1 MQEPKYNPRFCAE
14 LRERRLG
21 WSASFHLVN
30 GQAAVGGGTRGLI
43 TGWGAGAA
51 RANRDYLQSIDY
63 AKLPAGGYAV
73 TLTTRTLMSPAE
85 WRQTRRRLCWW
96 LAKRGASAHWVVE
109 WQRRGVPHLHLAV
122 WGVRGADVVA
132 WWLAHTDGGRS
143 GQHCRRIDRA
153 AVWAK
158 YCAKHGARGL
168 GHYQRNRASLVGAWL
183 RESAGRMWGHMGAK
197 LKAAY
202 SAPRVWSYCGGEA
215 DYAKVAKRLRRI
227 LGGGDNQFFRGCG
240 AWASFGVATDGFMFA
255 IAGSNDPPQT
265 GESIELQAIARLE
278 AAGVAAGVL
287 GNERFLRGL
296 TGAG

>member
-1 MQEPKYNPRFCAE
+1 MQESNPNPRFVAE

-21 WSASFHLVN
+21 WSASLHLVN
-30 GQAAVGGGTRGLI
+30 GQAAVGGGTRGVI

-63 AKLPAGGYAV
+63 DQLPAGGYAV
-73 TLTTRTLMSPAE
+73 TLTTRTLMSPAQ

-158 YCAKHGARGL
+158 YCAKHGSRGL
-168 GHYQRNRASLVGAWL
+168 SHYQRNRASLVGAWL
-183 RESAGRMWGHMGAK
+183 RESAGRMWGHMGAR

-202 SAPRVWSYCGGEA
+202 VAPRVWSYCGGEA
-215 DYAKVAKRLRRI
+215 DYQLVAKRLRRMV
-227 LGGGDNQFFRGCG
+227 GGDNPFWRGCG
-240 AWASFGVATDGFMFA
+240 AWGSFGVATDGFLFA
-255 IAGSNDPPQT
+255 VAGSNDPPQT
-265 GESIELQAIARLE
+265 GDSIERAAVSRLE
-278 AAGVAAGVL
+278 AAGVPAGAL
-287 GNERFLRGL
+287 GMGL
-296 TGAG
+296 AFGAG